1 MIIKNKEFNRWAKKA
16 GLADSALC
24 RAVDEMINGLVDAD
38 LGGGVYKKRVA
49 LPGRGKSGSVRTL
62 LVTNCGDRWFFVLG
76 FEKNERANITD
87 RELIGLRI
95 LADDLLSMT
104 KQKIQEALVNGS
116 LVEVKD
122 EKKE

>member
-1 MIIKNKEFNRWAKKA
+1 M
-16 GLADSALC
+16 
-24 RAVDEMINGLVDAD
+24 
-38 LGGGVYKKRVA
+38 
-49 LPGRGKSGSVRTL
+49 
-62 LVTNCGDRWFFVLG
+62 TNCGDRWFFVLG

>member
-1 MIIKNKEFNRWAKKA
+1 M
-16 GLADSALC
+16 ADLALC
-24 RAVDEMINGLVDAD
+24 RAVDEMKAGLVDAD
-38 LGGGVYKKRVA
+38 LGGGVFKKRVA

-62 LVTNCGDRWFFVLG
+62 LATNRDDRWFFVLG

-95 LADDLLSMT
+95 IADDLLSMT
-104 KQKIQEALVNGS
+104 EKQMQAAFKDGS

-122 EKKE
+122 EKNK